1 MWVVKQVLTVIPA
14 APEEDLEHLEAH
26 GVVVDREHPHAGW
39 ELVPLPPH
47 HHQLLLLL
55 HPCSAQKHPDSRQL
69 KAGEPQSVPID
80 PAVGSEIE
88 ANRGA
93 NASRE
98 QAGRALPNP
107 HTPAAPDS
115 EARQGRERERPS
127 GEVRARDAARGGE
140 ADAEREERKARGEK
154 AATGSAKTY
163 T

>member
-88 ANRGA
+88 ANPAELMPAENKRGEL
-93 NASRE
+93 S
-98 QAGRALPNP
+98 P
-107 HTPAAPDS
+107 TPTHQQHQILRRVK
-115 EARQGRERERPS
+115 EERESAPP
-127 GEVRARDAARGGE
+127 AR
-140 ADAEREERKARGEK
+140 
-154 AATGSAKTY
+154 
-163 T
+163 